1 MAFHLLRIL
10 LFLSSILIIG
20 VGMSFFVLG
29 PDTTFGLLL
38 ELVKP
43 LLTEPDPDVIVDMA
57 TPNVDSEIRTL
68 SPFLI
73 AYGVLVFLTAKHLR
87 THIYYVPHLL
97 LLFVA
102 AGLGRVISHF
112 MVGTAHPLFY
122 VLLGV
127 EVGIPVLLFLIYKAV
142 LSKVSQN

>member
-1 MAFHLLRIL
+1 MAFHLLRLL

-20 VGMSFFVLG
+20 VGMSFYVLG

-43 LLTEPDPDVIVDMA
+43 FLTDPDVIVDMA

-102 AGLGRVISHF
+102 AGLGRVISHLT
-112 MVGTAHPLFY
+112 VGTAHPLFY